1 MGAKYRSFLLT
12 LTDLAIVVASYY
24 LALWIRFDFSLAET
38 TYFRE
43 LSQFVPYIVLVYFI
57 LFRIFKVDKTLWS
70 SPSVDEALRV
80 SLAAGTSATIVYLIM
95 EVTQHHVIPT
105 SVCIIAG
112 ILIILILEFLR
123 FGYRVYRT
131 LITIQKNTNP
141 NHKRTIIVGAGEAG
155 HLLLKE
161 ILNNKVYKNNVIGFI
176 DDDPLKVKKMIS
188 GFPVLGKTD
197 DVLRIVSDHNIEII
211 YVAMP
216 SVSVKRQNEIAKLC
230 YETGKKVNIL
240 SGSEDMITAAG
251 VRRNLREINI
261 EDLLGRKEIQLQNSE
276 LEQLIESKR
285 ILVTGAGGSIG
296 SELVRQLIRYNPATI
311 VMMDISEN
319 SLYELQQELNIK
331 RKDGLINQTTSFY
344 PIITSIRDLKGL
356 DLVFEKGK
364 FDVIFHAAAHKH
376 VPLMETMPSEAVKNN
391 IFGSHNMI
399 ELAKKYKVETFVSIS
414 TDKAVNPTNVMG
426 ATKRFV
432 EKMIQAEREGCCTKF
447 VAVRFGNVL
456 GSNGSVIPVFKKQI
470 ASGGPLTVTHPE
482 IIRYFMTIP
491 EAVSLVLQ
499 AATYGEGGEIFVLD
513 MGDPVKILDL
523 AEKMITLAGYKPYE
537 DIDIK
542 FTGLRPG
549 EKLYEELLMDE
560 EGLGQTP
567 NPLIKVAEPMHIK
580 REEILRDLEKLRR
593 VMNDDITRGQVITVL
608 QEVVH
613 TFMPS

>member
-1 MGAKYRSFLLT
+1 M
-12 LTDLAIVVASYY
+12 
-24 LALWIRFDFSLAET
+24 
-38 TYFRE
+38 
-43 LSQFVPYIVLVYFI
+43 
-57 LFRIFKVDKTLWS
+57 
-70 SPSVDEALRV
+70 
-80 SLAAGTSATIVYLIM
+80 
-95 EVTQHHVIPT
+95 
-105 SVCIIAG
+105 
-112 ILIILILEFLR
+112 
-123 FGYRVYRT
+123 
-131 LITIQKNTNP
+131 
-141 NHKRTIIVGAGEAG
+141 
-155 HLLLKE
+155 
-161 ILNNKVYKNNVIGFI
+161 
-176 DDDPLKVKKMIS
+176 
-188 GFPVLGKTD
+188 
-197 DVLRIVSDHNIEII
+197 
-211 YVAMP
+211 
-216 SVSVKRQNEIAKLC
+216 
-230 YETGKKVNIL
+230 NIL

-261 EDLLGRKEIQLQNSE
+261 EDLLGRNEIQLQNSE

-356 DLVFEKGK
+356 DMVFEKGK